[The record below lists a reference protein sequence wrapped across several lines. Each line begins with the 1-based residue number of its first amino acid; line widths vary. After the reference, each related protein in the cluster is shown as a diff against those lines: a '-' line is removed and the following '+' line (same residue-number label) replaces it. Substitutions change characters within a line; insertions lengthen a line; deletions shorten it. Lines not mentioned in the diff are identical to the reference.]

1 MPKQLFAMCMIGVSA
16 ASGRAWADPLPKEL
30 TSACGDQVKGA
41 KKATL
46 LGHHVSEVDYQ
57 VWLPKGRA
65 LVSIV
70 GGGPDDPCGG
80 GPQCTVFPV
89 GKASAKLT
97 AKAGASGASVK
108 AFVMPAASCTED
120 ACPSVLAI
128 RAPDKEEQVID
139 AIAVPDGCTPVLAAV
154 ALVPG
159 QDSIHLTCSRPSGA
173 GDTEM
178 GILFH
183 VVDGHLTH
191 LLSFES
197 GTTETASPDEAAAG
211 ACTIR
216 PVGAATVAKAGG
228 VTVLRVTR
236 APDGGQSTADGAGPA
251 CKHQRAIEQD
261 YTWDAKTH
269 ELVESGPGR
278 PVVRDTCAC
287 PKR

>member
-1 MPKQLFAMCMIGVSA
+1 MQKRMLAMCTICVMGASA
-16 ASGRAWADPLPKEL
+16 RAGADPLPREL

-41 KKATL
+41 KKAAL

-57 VWLPKGRA
+57 VWLPRGRA

-80 GPQCTVFPV
+80 GPQCSVFPI
-89 GKASAKLT
+89 GKASARLD
-97 AKAGASGASVK
+97 AKAGAGGAKVK
-108 AFVMPAASCTED
+108 AFVMPGASCTED

-128 RAPDKEEQVID
+128 RAPDKEDQVLD
-139 AIAVPDGCTPVLAAV
+139 AISVPDGCTPSLAAV

-159 QDSIHLTCSRPSGA
+159 QDSLALTCSRPSGA

-191 LLSFES
+191 LLSYEA
-197 GTTETASPDEAAAG
+197 GTTQVAAPDEVKAG
-211 ACTIR
+211 ACTIG
-216 PVGAATVAKAGG
+216 PVGGAIVAKAGG

-236 APDGGQSTADGAGPA
+236 APDGGQSTADGSGPA

-261 YTWDAKTH
+261 YTWDAKSKQ
-269 ELVESGPGR
+269 LVESGAGR
-278 PVVRDTCAC
+278 PVARDTCAC
-287 PKR
+287 KR